1 VPRHLGP
8 NPLADDV
15 LNLSDKFAFCRTFVG
30 QSGVPRKRLP
40 HSRRSRLDLRLEAD
54 LLERIEARVKEKGYR
69 SAGEY
74 VRTVVRRDLGGSSDA
89 ERLDLERM
97 AAAIQ
102 NRILGS
108 LRKVHVVQ
116 RAIYAL
122 LDASIKASLTYL
134 PDPTSAELARA
145 RGKERYDRVVR
156 AAETTSTELLDRL
169 IAQLERESAKGTTAS
184 DDVAS
189 PHEQAAPTRS
199 RTRRG

>member
-1 VPRHLGP
+1 MTKKLRPPAQRTR
-8 NPLADDV
+8 
-15 LNLSDKFAFCRTFVG
+15 LNF
-30 QSGVPRKRLP
+30 
-40 HSRRSRLDLRLEAD
+40 RLEAD
-54 LLERIEARVKEKGYR
+54 LLEAIETRVKERRYR
-69 SAGEY
+69 SVGEY
-74 VRTVVRRDLGGSSDA
+74 IRTVVRKDLGGAGDA
-89 ERLDLERM
+89 DRLDIERM

-134 PDPTSAELARA
+134 PDTTSPELARA
-145 RGKERYDRVVR
+145 RGKERYDRVIR

-169 IAQLERESAKGTTAS
+169 IAQLERESEKSELAPE
-184 DDVAS
+184 DVAS
-189 PHEQAAPTRS
+189 GDEQTSRAHS